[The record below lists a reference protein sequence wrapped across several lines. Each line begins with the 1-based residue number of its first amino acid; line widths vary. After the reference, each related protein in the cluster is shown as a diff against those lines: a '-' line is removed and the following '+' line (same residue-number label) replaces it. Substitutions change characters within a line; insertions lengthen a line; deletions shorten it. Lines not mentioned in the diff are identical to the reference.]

1 MLTKGKIRYAF
12 ICYQLLKYLLNEMYE
27 DVALKGSI
35 NHSKVVYST
44 PTFGLLQG

>member
-1 MLTKGKIRYAF
+1 MLLSAINFSKN
-12 ICYQLLKYLLNEMYE
+12 LLNEMYE